1 MASSRGGSE
10 SWSTK
15 ARSKSAD
22 EPAAPPVAPPAASP
36 GLEPTG
42 PLFDPLEGAFG
53 PPVIPSDLPAPAPP
67 ERPRRERP
75 VKPEPFDRTQP
86 FEQEEEPIYAPPRRR
101 APPPGRR
108 PRRVRQVRRVRS
120 TLRHI
125 DPLSVLKVSL
135 MFYGVFLLLWL
146 VFVAIIYWLV
156 QGAGVFQDIE
166 AFLQKSALQDSWS
179 LSLSLVEK
187 WAFFF
192 GLAMSVFMSLVNL
205 FLAFLYNVVADT
217 IGGIDMTFVE
227 RD

>member
-120 TLRHI
+120 TLRHV

-135 MFYGVFLLLWL
+135 MFYGVFLVLWL
-146 VFVAIIYWLV
+146 IFVAIVYWLV
-156 QGAGVFQDIE
+156 DGAGVFESINDLRDSLAIE
-166 AFLQKSALQDSWS
+166 GNWTLTLGF
-179 LSLSLVEK
+179 VER
-187 WAFFF
+187 WAFFI
-192 GLAMSVFMSLVNL
+192 GLAVSVFMAIVNL

>member
-1 MASSRGGSE
+1 MASSRGESE
-10 SWSTK
+10 SWSTR
-15 ARSKSAD
+15 ARRQAAD
-22 EPAAPPVAPPAASP
+22 DPAAPPPAPPS
-36 GLEPTG
+36 LDPTG

-53 PPVIPSDLPAPAPP
+53 PPAVPADLPAPAPAPP

-75 VKPEPFDRTQP
+75 VGPEPFDRTQP
-86 FEQEEEPIYAPPRRR
+86 YAQEEDPIYAPPRRR

-135 MFYGVFLLLWL
+135 MFYGVFLVLWL
-146 VFVAIIYWLV
+146 IFVAIVYSIV
-156 QGAGVFQDIE
+156 DGAGVF
-166 AFLQKSALQDSWS
+166 DSINELREQIAVKGDWT
-179 LSLSLVEK
+179 LSLGLVEK
-187 WAFFF
+187 WAFFI
-192 GLAMSVFMSLVNL
+192 GLAMSIFMSLVNL

-217 IGGIDMTFVE
+217 IGGIDMTLVE